1 MRRTVSWVVPVV
13 ALIVLGGVTATPAGA
28 TFPDKN
34 GLIAF
39 QADTGDGYQV
49 YTVRPNGKE
58 LRQVTHVDGKA
69 TTPDWSPDGRWIAF
83 SLNECTVALMRPDG
97 SGMRTI
103 PSQTPGGCE
112 TDPAF
117 TPDGTHLI
125 FERYD
130 PSIEDDA
137 IWIMDLNGGDRRRLG
152 TGPGG
157 AATPE
162 ISPDGQTVTFLSY
175 VTNDLTAIFAVGID
189 GGAVR
194 QVTPTLNGITFKH
207 DWAPDGSRLVMS
219 DNADNPDL
227 TVNRGDDQTRWNRSH
242 VSDGQP
248 NAGPARP
255 GGRLLTERQVDRLP
269 AGERRP
275 GGIDGHE
282 DRWPGSA
289 RDPAVLGLR
298 GKVHR
303 LGSADKLM
311 PITNPSILEVRAAA
325 AYVAAVRS
333 SDGSPATASASSR
346 YRRKA
351 GAYTRTATI
360 TSVA

>member
-1 MRRTVSWVVPVV
+1 M
-13 ALIVLGGVTATPAGA
+13 
-28 TFPDKN
+28 
-34 GLIAF
+34 IAF

-83 SLNECTVALMRPDG
+83 SLNECTVALTRPDG

-227 TVNRGDDQTRWNRSH
+227 TVNVVTIRPDGTGLTYLTDNRTPDQRALAGGYSPNGKWIVFRQVSGDQAALMVMRT
-242 VSDGQP
+242 DGQGAHAILP
-248 NAGPARP
+248 FSDFAARFIDWGP
-255 GGRLLTERQVDRLP
+255 
-269 AGERRP
+269 
-275 GGIDGHE
+275 
-282 DRWPGSA
+282 
-289 RDPAVLGLR
+289 
-298 GKVHR
+298 
-303 LGSADKLM
+303 
-311 PITNPSILEVRAAA
+311 
-325 AYVAAVRS
+325 
-333 SDGSPATASASSR
+333 
-346 YRRKA
+346 
-351 GAYTRTATI
+351 RT
-360 TSVA
+360 S